1 MAVFPGITACSAPPA
16 RKEKEGKSWQV
27 AILSVNL
34 RIYILTTYT
43 LTTMAQNYKNI
54 KIFISSTFC
63 DMDAERDAIMNRVYP
78 AVAQALAPK
87 HIHVDF
93 IDLRWGVS
101 TQQIAENEREN
112 HVLRECIDSINE
124 SRPFFIGLLGDR
136 YGWVPSQESWDCII
150 DGMSDHEKQFI
161 NQDTAEARSVTELE
175 MLFGSLIDSD
185 NLHRSLFCFRN
196 PAVYEHMDK
205 EHLFIYIQ
213 DDENAQSHLARLKKH
228 IIETMSSH
236 QLKRNVCQ
244 YDCQW
249 DGNRLCGM
257 DGLVDFLTQAIVQ
270 EIELYECES
279 EEGNPENEYD
289 STAARFDAIMDHHDA
304 NFCGRE
310 DFVAN
315 LTDVAATTQAKAIM
329 LTSHYGLGKT
339 ALLSHWYRQLCKDDR
354 FLPYIYFADRQGN
367 HGKVEMPLKYWL
379 ADERT
384 GATQRFGAESQY
396 DLGLLANKLEEAT
409 AADSR
414 RKLLIIDD
422 IHLLDNY
429 HKWFDPRLF
438 ADDTLIICTADS
450 EQAPRFEHLCD
461 NIYLLPPLSTDTAR
475 QLVETRLQR
484 VGKQLQPAVMETL
497 LSKQEGKVKPA
508 GIPLWSVMMTRQLV
522 LLDGNYFAQQ
532 RKRQEEDAELKI
544 QNSLIDIIAQAPI
557 YPEQLFMTCVESAAT
572 FVDRQF
578 VLDVLRFIAITE
590 FGIRPQDL
598 KALMGE
604 KWDNLKFAELKRH
617 MGSLLAI
624 DEESGT
630 IDFAYSNFRSEIYI
644 QAGEQLAPYFAAL
657 ITHLGDISKN
667 EIDNNIIGNEI
678 PYLAVKY
685 TTAAVMDYI
694 LDNDRGHLRDK
705 SIYALADLTFRKSQV
720 VKAWMELAAE
730 RKPKETIALATQ
742 IIRTHMGCRHYTA
755 AATVA
760 SWVIPKIDSGKLDQ
774 EARRD
779 YYTLV
784 VLYME
789 SLYQTG
795 QYENAA
801 HLSNHLLSECY
812 NELDNPDY
820 YEICGMAILV
830 KTRIESKNPNEHT
843 LGWAAKGNDLM
854 DRLVLEMQQ
863 VQMITYLRELS
874 EIYLT
879 IPGVNEPEAENRAQ
893 FVDDYLSAPQWMY
906 HLYFMIAPL
915 RKHAEMLE
923 QHDDFA
929 AAILRQQAD
938 DYEQTLLNAY
948 PDNPLFN
955 GNCTIPCEQDGH
967 EPDSFSRNFP
977 ESLSH
982 YYSQKNPSIEDT
994 LKLQIAF
1001 YRMCSHT
1008 EWKLKESKSHGYNE
1022 QELHELQR
1030 LRLDLRYM
1038 QATGVSSP
1046 LVMMG
1051 YSLANSCMAYYYEQM
1066 GDKQNMMYHNK
1077 QHEYALCEAYCLY
1090 PNIAELKRRYA
1101 AAIDETGRLFLMLYD
1116 NFKAGEKCYAK
1127 ANEMFAQLFEQSQ
1140 EGTLVDDMALST
1152 YNLTTIYLMQKDY
1165 NKVCDTSARLLSI
1178 PQIES
1183 RIGQQ
1188 DFLAG
1193 IYENLSMAK
1202 LAMGDSTAAKE
1213 YQLAAK
1219 GIYKRLLEEHPDNEK
1234 YMRDVAISCIRQ
1246 TELLMSI
1253 GGKVDDAIAEINE
1266 GEDMLQ
1272 RVLTLIPNSP
1282 KAINNYIG
1290 LLSCKTKLYI
1300 RLHNSDRMIE
1310 AYDKFEALTL
1320 RNIIETRN
1328 PQHIPLMLSEME
1340 SFVVTAQQSK
1350 WEEMAHAFMEVK
1362 QQALKH
1368 LVENR
1373 LIKPQ

>member
-1 MAVFPGITACSAPPA
+1 
-16 RKEKEGKSWQV
+16 
-27 AILSVNL
+27 
-34 RIYILTTYT
+34 
-43 LTTMAQNYKNI
+43 MAQNYKNI

-409 AADSR
+409 TADSR

-497 LSKQEGKVKPA
+497 LNKQEGKVKPA
-508 GIPLWSVMMTRQLV
+508 GIPLWSVMITRQLV

-544 QNSLIDIIAQAPI
+544 QNSLIDIIAQAPV
-557 YPEQLFMTCVESAAT
+557 YPEQLFMTCIESAAT

-685 TTAAVMDYI
+685 ATAAVMDYI
-694 LDNDRGHLRDK
+694 LGNDRGHLRDK
-705 SIYALADLTFRKSQV
+705 SVYALADLTFRKSQV

-760 SWVIPKIDSGKLDQ
+760 SWVIPKIDSGKLEQ

-801 HLSNHLLSECY
+801 YLSNHLLSECY

-874 EIYLT
+874 EIYLS

-948 PDNPLFN
+948 PDNPL
-955 GNCTIPCEQDGH
+955 
-967 EPDSFSRNFP
+967 
-977 ESLSH
+977 
-982 YYSQKNPSIEDT
+982 
-994 LKLQIAF
+994 
-1001 YRMCSHT
+1001 
-1008 EWKLKESKSHGYNE
+1008 
-1022 QELHELQR
+1022 
-1030 LRLDLRYM
+1030 LR
-1038 QATGVSSP
+1038 
-1046 LVMMG
+1046 
-1051 YSLANSCMAYYYEQM
+1051 
-1066 GDKQNMMYHNK
+1066 
-1077 QHEYALCEAYCLY
+1077 
-1090 PNIAELKRRYA
+1090 
-1101 AAIDETGRLFLMLYD
+1101 
-1116 NFKAGEKCYAK
+1116 
-1127 ANEMFAQLFEQSQ
+1127 
-1140 EGTLVDDMALST
+1140 
-1152 YNLTTIYLMQKDY
+1152 
-1165 NKVCDTSARLLSI
+1165 
-1178 PQIES
+1178 
-1183 RIGQQ
+1183 
-1188 DFLAG
+1188 
-1193 IYENLSMAK
+1193 
-1202 LAMGDSTAAKE
+1202 
-1213 YQLAAK
+1213 
-1219 GIYKRLLEEHPDNEK
+1219 
-1234 YMRDVAISCIRQ
+1234 
-1246 TELLMSI
+1246 
-1253 GGKVDDAIAEINE
+1253 
-1266 GEDMLQ
+1266 
-1272 RVLTLIPNSP
+1272 
-1282 KAINNYIG
+1282 
-1290 LLSCKTKLYI
+1290 
-1300 RLHNSDRMIE
+1300 
-1310 AYDKFEALTL
+1310 
-1320 RNIIETRN
+1320 
-1328 PQHIPLMLSEME
+1328 
-1340 SFVVTAQQSK
+1340 
-1350 WEEMAHAFMEVK
+1350 
-1362 QQALKH
+1362 ALK
-1368 LVENR
+1368 N
-1373 LIKPQ
+1373 